1 MESEYRS
8 DCICRTLHQ
17 DIPSSREIRQKES
30 TLNVSRGSTN
40 GKPCSEAQ
48 EQEPD
53 NGIKDNAESSKENPE
68 SAGIRFPV
76 IALGTRCREVMKII
90 DVAVRNQDPISPVL
104 VRKADRNDMVHLHRL
119 FQHDAPAIRT
129 EIILA
134 HESGMG
140 SNVLIAVVVR
150 PLIFRFLG
158 HGYHLQEVDFVQG
171 CSGGLRRVGNP
182 SGRWSGNFNPSA
194 CVPLFSFSH
203 SCTQAENS
211 MPCVCSQIERS
222 P

>member
-90 DVAVRNQDPISPVL
+90 DVAVRNQDAISPVL

-129 EIILA
+129 EVILA

-150 PLIFRFLG
+150 PLIFRFLDMVITYKKWISSRDAPAACG
-158 HGYHLQEVDFVQG
+158 ESGILPEDGPGTSTHQPVYR
-171 CSGGLRRVGNP
+171 CSVSPTHAPRQRIP
-182 SGRWSGNFNPSA
+182 CRASA
-194 CVPLFSFSH
+194 P
-203 SCTQAENS
+203 
-211 MPCVCSQIERS
+211 R
-222 P
+222 